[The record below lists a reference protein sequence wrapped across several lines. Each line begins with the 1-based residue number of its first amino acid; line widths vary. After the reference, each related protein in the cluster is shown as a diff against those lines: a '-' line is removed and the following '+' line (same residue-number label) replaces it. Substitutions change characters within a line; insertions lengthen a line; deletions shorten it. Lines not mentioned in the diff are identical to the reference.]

1 MRLSDEA
8 AALEPISTGIGPMD
22 TISPCFGL
30 RLIFVFRLL
39 KISSNDLKYFNLIFK
54 VMPEHV
60 DICPYGDYYEPF
72 ETQYGDGEVQV
83 FETFVNPLVL
93 RDGSNRDTANENLE
107 FVLNIRHDYDLDVE
121 DIYQLL
127 RFRIAMIPKRWTDQY
142 GDIISKTA
150 KEISECL
157 NAITDDKAK
166 YDGALR
172 NGLIL

>member
-1 MRLSDEA
+1 
-8 AALEPISTGIGPMD
+8 
-22 TISPCFGL
+22 
-30 RLIFVFRLL
+30 
-39 KISSNDLKYFNLIFK
+39 
-54 VMPEHV
+54 MPEHV

-72 ETQYGDGEVQV
+72 ESNFGDGEVQV

-93 RDGSNRDTANENLE
+93 RDGSARDTAAENLE

-142 GDIISKTA
+142 GDIIEKTA
-150 KEISECL
+150 KEVSECL

-172 NGLIL
+172 TSVVNPQAGPALEKFQ